1 MSQLTYTGRVSKD
14 GKLPVSRAAT
24 RALQIQPGD
33 KLTITLRRADRII
46 DSSNLADA
54 IPLSDLDEAGLRK
67 AARARVSPKVQRRME
82 TLLIKNQA
90 GTLTPAERREMLE
103 INQQSLLLG
112 IRKAQATLLLQQREE

>member
-1 MSQLTYTGRVSKD
+1 MAQLTYTGRVSKD
-14 GKLPVSRAAT
+14 GMLPVSRAAT

-33 KLTITLRRADRII
+33 KLTITLRRGDRIRE
-46 DSSNLADA
+46 SSNVADA
-54 IPLSDLDEAGLRK
+54 IPLSDLDEAALRK
-67 AARARVSPKVQRRME
+67 AVRARVSPKVQRRME

-90 GTLTPAERREMLE
+90 GTLTPDERREMLA

>member
-14 GKLPVSRAAT
+14 GMLPVSRAAT

-46 DSSNLADA
+46 ESSNLADA
-54 IPLSDLDEAGLRK
+54 IPLSDLDEAGIRK

-90 GTLTPAERREMLE
+90 GTLTPDERREMLA

-112 IRKAQATLLLQQREE
+112 IRKAQATLLLEQREE

>member
-14 GKLPVSRAAT
+14 GMLPVSRAAT

-46 DSSNLADA
+46 ESSNIADA
-54 IPLSDLDEAGLRK
+54 IPLSDLDEAALRK
-67 AARARVSPKVQRRME
+67 TARARVSPKVQRRME

-90 GTLTPAERREMLE
+90 GTLTPDERREMRE
-103 INQQSLLLG
+103 VNHQSLLVG
-112 IRKAQATLLLQQREE
+112 IQKAQATLLLQQREE